1 MHLFHIKGSRF
12 LKKALHLRHNQ
23 LGFRYLYMNE

>member
-1 MHLFHIKGSRF
+1 MHLFHIKGPRF
-12 LKKALHLRHNQ
+12 LKKALYLQYNQ